1 MKWFIVVLFM
11 LDPGEPATA
20 DRSVYVFTD
29 PTYESQDYCEASITD
44 PQYYPILVEKLLQE
58 YKYPK
63 KTQITAVARFICTLI
78 TTIAR
83 HWNIFFS

>member
-1 MKWFIVVLFM
+1 MKWFIIVLFM

-63 KTQITAVARFICTLI
+63 KIQSVFCVVENQLKQLIGALTAKQV
-78 TTIAR
+78 
-83 HWNIFFS
+83 